1 MLLLHIITKIHFLKN
16 PPLQGASPLDPI
28 SRENTFPLNIP
39 YLFPPLISNMK
50 PSKKQVANTGM
61 WACQKNYW
69 QNYSQKH
76 FRCISTFSLEEKK
89 ILDDEL
95 EIMRKYLGN
104 NKLTHKD
111 LIKAKALSP
120 WLLGKE
126 ELGLD
131 KRKMDAFEE
140 SQQFMRKVLEIYVKT
155 TSNINLIAKG
165 IMTDMLEN
173 PDTAVLKE
181 HQWER
186 LLEEMGYFKNSNVA
200 CVEKMH
206 KILWIE
212 SDDINNK
219 KKKKNDDDN
228 KIQSVKE

>member
-1 MLLLHIITKIHFLKN
+1 
-16 PPLQGASPLDPI
+16 
-28 SRENTFPLNIP
+28 
-39 YLFPPLISNMK
+39 
-50 PSKKQVANTGM
+50 
-61 WACQKNYW
+61 
-69 QNYSQKH
+69 
-76 FRCISTFSLEEKK
+76 
-89 ILDDEL
+89 
-95 EIMRKYLGN
+95 
-104 NKLTHKD
+104 
-111 LIKAKALSP
+111 
-120 WLLGKE
+120 
-126 ELGLD
+126 
-131 KRKMDAFEE
+131 MDAFEE

-200 CVEKMH
+200 CVEKIH